1 MKQSLSFRKI
11 GVAIG
16 NIFRRHHI
24 ILFALTVVIGVS
36 IEMLFL
42 NNLINES
49 ETEQTV
55 ITPTTTFD
63 KETMDRIDKLITPGS
78 DTNQDLVL
86 PDGRINPFVE

>member
-42 NNLINES
+42 NNLINE
-49 ETEQTV
+49 
-55 ITPTTTFD
+55 
-63 KETMDRIDKLITPGS
+63 
-78 DTNQDLVL
+78 
-86 PDGRINPFVE
+86 